1 MASETL
7 DDETITDVGVEFR
20 SRLKEN
26 NDALI
31 IRGAQ
36 IQITEQPIFQYNLQE
51 QGMRLETNSDY
62 KLFSSYSFSMTIQ
75 CISKC
80 DCLSLISPMLQSRK

>member
-1 MASETL
+1 MIAYCRVIGRTNDSVQVEVILASETL

-36 IQITEQPIFQYNLQE
+36 IQITEQPVFQYNLQE
-51 QGMRLETNSDY
+51 QGMMLEVNSGCTLLS
-62 KLFSSYSFSMTIQ
+62 KLFI
-75 CISKC
+75 
-80 DCLSLISPMLQSRK
+80 